1 MTKLR
6 LVLDTN
12 TLISGLLVQ
21 PSMPQQAFDYATSQA
36 ILLMSK
42 ATQAELERVL
52 IRPKFARYVSLEKRL
67 KFIASLTARSEQVEI
82 TQRLEICRDPKDD
95 KFLELAICGSATHL
109 ITGDDDLLVLNPFR
123 NVEILKSSDFV
134 SNYS

>member
-1 MTKLR
+1 MIKLR

-21 PSMPQQAFDYATSQA
+21 PSMPQQVFDYATSQA

-82 TQRLEICRDPKDD
+82 TQRLEVCRDPKDD

>member
-1 MTKLR
+1 
-6 LVLDTN
+6 
-12 TLISGLLVQ
+12 
-21 PSMPQQAFDYATSQA
+21 MPAASSSFG
-36 ILLMSK
+36 
-42 ATQAELERVL
+42 RVS
-52 IRPKFARYVSLEKRL
+52 PQHNK
-67 KFIASLTARSEQVEI
+67 
-82 TQRLEICRDPKDD
+82 RLEICRDPKDD

>member
-21 PSMPQQAFDYATSQA
+21 PSMPQQVFDYATSQA

-123 NVEILKSSDFV
+123 NVKILKSSDFV
-134 SNYS
+134 PNYS

>member
-21 PSMPQQAFDYATSQA
+21 PSMPQQVFDYATSQA